1 MDCFAMKKN
10 GKCTVLSGEV
20 CEGTSCG
27 FYKTK
32 EEQEK
37 SLEKANAR
45 RRSLPE
51 YRQDDIAARYH
62 GGKREW

>member
-1 MDCFAMKKN
+1 MDCFAMKEN

-32 EEQEK
+32 EEQKK

-51 YRQDDIAARYH
+51 YRQDDIADRYH